1 MSDPKPGWGLAD
13 AVDLVQQGYSVAHAA
28 KVTGWAASV
37 IAAQENLRRNAYPGR
52 SRRAGTLM
60 ALSSAHPTG
69 RRIGASSGKPRSHR
83 CSLSVWAR
91 MLCSPAGQAAVPVR

>member
-37 IAAQENLRRNAYPGR
+37 IAAQA
-52 SRRAGTLM
+52 
-60 ALSSAHPTG
+60 
-69 RRIGASSGKPRSHR
+69 KPRR
-83 CSLSVWAR
+83 TA
-91 MLCSPAGQAAVPVR
+91 